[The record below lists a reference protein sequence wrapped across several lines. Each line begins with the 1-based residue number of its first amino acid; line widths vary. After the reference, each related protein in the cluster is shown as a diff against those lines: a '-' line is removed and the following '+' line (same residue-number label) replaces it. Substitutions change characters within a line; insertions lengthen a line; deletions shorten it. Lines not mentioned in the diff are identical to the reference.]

1 MKSLNGNQVT
11 VRRDAGADSGP
22 KEQAALRLQGLP
34 FKATDEDVAAFFE
47 GYNMVPN
54 SLKYQMN
61 EEGRKTGQ
69 AAVLFESTE
78 DAERAFK
85 EKQKQ
90 EIGGRWILL
99 SDLDVEDHAEFES
112 FNPDNK
118 NVRCGDSV
126 NEDNVD
132 RCVKIRGLPWA
143 ANKGTIIEFFEGFKI
158 KKSDITI
165 DIQGGK
171 NSGFAVIV
179 LASPEEQERACSEL
193 DKKTIGNRW
202 IGVSPAE
209 LRKGG
214 GGNRRKQEEA
224 EAY

>member
-1 MKSLNGNQVT
+1 M
-11 VRRDAGADSGP
+11 
-22 KEQAALRLQGLP
+22 QGLP
-34 FKATDEDVAAFFE
+34 FKASDEDIEEFFQ
-47 GYNMVPN
+47 GYNMVPG
-54 SLKYQMN
+54 SVKYQQN
-61 EEGRKTGQ
+61 EDGRKTGH
-69 AAVLFESTE
+69 AAVLFESCE

-99 SDLDVEDHAEFES
+99 NDCDVEDHADFENFS
-112 FNPDNK
+112 LENK

-126 NEDNVD
+126 TEDNVD

-143 ANKGTIIEFFEGFKI
+143 ANKGTVIEFFEGFKI
-158 KKSDITI
+158 KKSDVVI

-179 LASPEEQERACSEL
+179 LPDADEAERACSEL
-193 DKKTIGNRW
+193 DKKTIGSRW

-209 LRKGG
+209 LRRGG
-214 GGNRRKQEEA
+214 GRRQEQ

>member
-1 MKSLNGNQVT
+1 
-11 VRRDAGADSGP
+11 
-22 KEQAALRLQGLP
+22 
-34 FKATDEDVAAFFE
+34 
-47 GYNMVPN
+47 MVPG
-54 SLKYQMN
+54 SIKYQVN

-69 AAVLFESTE
+69 AAVLFESCE

-99 SDLDVEDHAEFES
+99 ADLDVEDHAEFES
-112 FNPDNK
+112 YNPENK

-143 ANKGTIIEFFEGFKI
+143 ANKGTIIEFFEGFQI
-158 KKSDITI
+158 SKSQITI

-179 LASPEEQERACSEL
+179 LKDEDEAARACSEL
-193 DKKTIGNRW
+193 DKKTIGSRW

-214 GGNRRKQEEA
+214 GGGRRRDQREQ

>member
-1 MKSLNGNQVT
+1 
-11 VRRDAGADSGP
+11 
-22 KEQAALRLQGLP
+22 
-34 FKATDEDVAAFFE
+34 
-47 GYNMVPN
+47 
-54 SLKYQMN
+54 MN
-61 EEGRKTGQ
+61 EEGRKTGH
-69 AAVLFESTE
+69 AAVLFESSE

-90 EIGGRWILL
+90 EIGGRWIML
-99 SDLDVEDHAEFES
+99 SDLDVEDHSEFES
-112 FNPDNK
+112 YNPENK
-118 NVRCGDSV
+118 NVRCGDSIT
-126 NEDNVD
+126 EENVD
-132 RCVKIRGLPWA
+132 RCVKLRGLPWA
-143 ANKGTIIEFFEGFKI
+143 ANKGTVIEFFEGFRI

-179 LASPEEQERACSEL
+179 LRDEEEAARACSEL

-214 GGNRRKQEEA
+214 GKRRDQQSEEA
-224 EAY
+224 Y

>member
-1 MKSLNGNQVT
+1 
-11 VRRDAGADSGP
+11 
-22 KEQAALRLQGLP
+22 
-34 FKATDEDVAAFFE
+34 
-47 GYNMVPN
+47 MVPD
-54 SLKYQMN
+54 SLKWQVN
-61 EEGRKTGQ
+61 EEGRKTGL

-99 SDLDVEDHAEFES
+99 NDLDVEDHAEFES
-112 FNPDNK
+112 FNPENK

-126 NEDNVD
+126 NEDNVE

-143 ANKGTIIEFFEGFKI
+143 ANKGTIIEFFEGFKV

-165 DIQGGK
+165 DIQAGK

-179 LASPEEQERACSEL
+179 LASAEEQERACSEL
-193 DKKTIGNRW
+193 DKKTIGSRW

-209 LRKGG
+209 LRRGG

>member
-1 MKSLNGNQVT
+1 VQL
-11 VRRDAGADSGP
+11 RRARKDTKLEP
-22 KEQAALRLQGLP
+22 KEQAALRMQGLP
-34 FKATDEDVAAFFE
+34 FKATDEDIAEFFE
-47 GYNMVPN
+47 GYNMVPG
-54 SLKYQMN
+54 SIKYQQN
-61 EEGRKTGQ
+61 EEGRKTGH
-69 AAVLFESTE
+69 AAVLFESQA
-78 DAERAFK
+78 DADRAFK

-99 SDLDVEDHAEFES
+99 NDCDVEDAQDFEN

-143 ANKGTIIEFFEGFKI
+143 ANKTTVLEFFEGFRI
-158 KKSDITI
+158 RKSDITI
-165 DIQGGK
+165 DIQCGK
-171 NSGFAVIV
+171 NSGFAVIQ
-179 LASPEEQERACSEL
+179 LPDAEEAERACSEL
-193 DKKTIGNRW
+193 DRKTIGNRW

-209 LRKGG
+209 LGRGG
-214 GGNRRKQEEA
+214 GRRQKEA